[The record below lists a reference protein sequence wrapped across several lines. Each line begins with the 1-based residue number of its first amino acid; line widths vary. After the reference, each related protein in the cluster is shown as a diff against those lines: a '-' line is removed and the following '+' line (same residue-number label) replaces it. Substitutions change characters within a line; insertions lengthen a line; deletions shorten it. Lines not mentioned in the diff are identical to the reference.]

1 MNLLL
6 AALIS
11 LSLDLPCRDPGAN
24 PFTGFLAMYRTME
37 EPDRESFCADGDT
50 QSCLVLAA
58 RRILDEATPVEEIYG
73 ELSGARSG
81 DPEFTPRI
89 LVSEEAKASRAV
101 AVYLLVANRW
111 RQMDP
116 GMIRDLIAD
125 IGEPYFSRLHPLY
138 LRRLAEAGRMA
149 EFLQEFRM
157 TDNEQILRLY
167 IRELIKHDP
176 EEAFAFLKG
185 LRTKISEA
193 LEEEIDG
200 LFAAAWSGK
209 KEKRRDYLL
218 WRMYVN
224 YRSFRYD
231 RCLRLGKDFPKSD
244 AVRDATDWR
253 AGLLRA
259 MSHTRKRDHQDA
271 IEIYRRLE
279 ERMGAFDLFEEDI
292 DDLYRWSGYS
302 YAALGKNPEAIA
314 AYLTGY
320 GRLAASDKGDSFL
333 YHAADMERL
342 TENWPR
348 AEELYLRILAEY
360 PLSTNR
366 STVEFLVFW
375 IRYLQKRYDEAT
387 AALAGILQSSLR
399 NSYDAQ
405 RARYWQGRIDEKND
419 RDPEAILAFCDIARE
434 QPLSYYGMLAAS
446 RLRAK
451 NIGCEIPVSSG
462 RATAFPV
469 RGGYRFLPEM
479 QWVTALWAADQ
490 PAVAAGLLYL
500 VQGTVSGSGAP
511 EDRLLAAHLAR
522 ELSLFGL
529 AGLFARSLP
538 TDYQFSG
545 EIAKMQY
552 PVGYEQEIVP
562 HAALYQVPI
571 LFVVALARQ
580 ESNFETGAVS
590 ASNAVGLLQL
600 LPGTANLLAKEE
612 DYGGTVT
619 NDLLK
624 KPFTNARFGV
634 KFLGGLLKR
643 YQGNMALAAA
653 AYNAGP
659 GKADRWLKR
668 MEGMELDELIENIPI
683 FQTRNYVKKVLSNYA
698 AYHFLYEGTV
708 YDTLDFTLPGKPV
721 SQK

>member
-1 MNLLL
+1 MTILL
-6 AALIS
+6 AALLS
-11 LSLDLPCRDPGAN
+11 LSFELPSRDAPGS
-24 PFTGFLAMYRTME
+24 PLTGFLTMYRAME
-37 EPDRESFCADGDT
+37 DSDRESFCASGDT

-58 RRILDEATPVEEIYG
+58 RRILDETVPVEDAYG

-116 GMIRDLIAD
+116 GMICDLIND

-138 LRRLAEAGRMA
+138 LRRLAEAGRMT
-149 EFLQEFRM
+149 EFLQDFRM
-157 TDNEQILRLY
+157 TENEQILRLY
-167 IRELIKHDP
+167 VRELIKRDP
-176 EEAFAFLKG
+176 EEAFVFLKG
-185 LRTKISEA
+185 VRGKLSES

-200 LFAAAWSGK
+200 LFTAAWAGK
-209 KEKRRDYLL
+209 KETRRDYQL

-224 YRSFRYD
+224 YRAFRYD
-231 RCLRLGKDFPKSD
+231 RCLRIGKQFPKSD
-244 AVRDATDWR
+244 AAKDATDWR

-271 IEIYRRLE
+271 IDIYRNLE
-279 ERMGAFDLFEEDI
+279 DRMGAFDLLEEDMA
-292 DDLYRWSGYS
+292 DLYRWSGYS

-348 AEELYLRILAEY
+348 AEELYLRIIAEY
-360 PLSTNR
+360 PLSTHR

-387 AALAGILQSSLR
+387 AVLASILQSSLR

-405 RARYWQGRIDEKND
+405 RARYWQGRIDEKSD

-446 RLRAK
+446 RLRVK
-451 NIGCEIPVSSG
+451 NIGCDIP
-462 RATAFPV
+462 ATARNAVFPM
-469 RGGYRFLPEM
+469 RSGHRFLPEM
-479 QWVTALWAADQ
+479 QWVTALWATGQ
-490 PAVAAGLLYL
+490 PAVASSLLYL
-500 VQGTVSGSGAP
+500 VQGTVTGAGAP
-511 EDRLLAAHLAR
+511 EDRLLAAHLAQ

-529 AGLFARSLP
+529 AGMFARSLP

-545 EIAKMQY
+545 DIAKMQY

-562 HAALYQVPI
+562 HAALYRVPI

-580 ESNFETGAVS
+580 ESNFETSAVS
-590 ASNAVGLLQL
+590 SSNAVGLLQL

-612 DYGGTVT
+612 GYGGTVT
-619 NDLLK
+619 GDLLK

-659 GKADRWLKR
+659 GKADRWVKR
-668 MEGMELDELIENIPI
+668 MAEMEMDELVENIPI

-698 AYHFLYEGTV
+698 AYHYLYEGAV
-708 YDTLDFTLPGKPV
+708 YDAFEFALPGKPV
-721 SQK
+721 SRN